1 MRINKNVKSIARASA
16 AFAKQRFPVQ
26 NKYYFDTAL
35 VSMDTS
41 KNLFSIVYLES
52 ISQDDDEDDSLVYQ
66 RCSTEYFNLE
76 YSDLLSIVSF
86 HVSLVLPKESRSG
99 CRAVAREVIKAM
111 KHSHA
116 YYYVGWYG
124 HSKAYYQYSMPI
136 DSFIH
141 AVMAQ
146 VIPTDVTVV
155 Q

>member
-1 MRINKNVKSIARASA
+1 MRINKNIKSIATASA
-16 AFAKQRFPVQ
+16 AFAKHRFPVQ

-35 VSMDTS
+35 VSMDTE

-66 RCSTEYFNLE
+66 RCSTEYFDLN
-76 YSDLLSIVSF
+76 SSVLLSIVSF

-99 CRAVAREVIKAM
+99 CREVARQVIKEM

-124 HSKAYYQYSMPI
+124 HSKAYYQYSIPI
-136 DSFIH
+136 DTFIQT
-141 AVMAQ
+141 VMTQ
-146 VIPTDVTVV
+146 VIPTQLPVT